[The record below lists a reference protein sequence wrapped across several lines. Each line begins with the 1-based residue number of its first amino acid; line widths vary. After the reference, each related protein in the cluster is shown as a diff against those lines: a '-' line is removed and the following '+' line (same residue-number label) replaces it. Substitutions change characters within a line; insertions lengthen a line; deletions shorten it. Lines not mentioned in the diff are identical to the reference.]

1 MSVAIAILWLLAVPF
16 VGLLGLVVVGM
27 VARPD
32 ARRARPRAWPS
43 VSVVVPAHNEQD
55 TLPRTLEALAGQ
67 RYAGSLEFVIVDDRS
82 TDATAAAI
90 EAFRARDARFRA
102 VRVAEAGRRLS
113 PKVNAVDHGI
123 RASTG
128 DIILTT
134 DADCTFGPTWVEA
147 MVSYFDEDVSM
158 VTGFVESTTPAEP
171 GTPVQR
177 FDAVDWFTLMLT
189 SRSLSR
195 FGWALASSANNQ
207 AYRRSAFDAAN
218 GFGAS
223 GRAPSGDEDL
233 FVQRIGRLPGMRV
246 VFASDRAARVRTEPI
261 PSLPALLRQR
271 RRWVSRYHH
280 PMHYHPGFL
289 AGIVVLGAHS
299 VALTVG
305 TALLLAVP
313 GAAPWVLGEWGLVW
327 LVQAVG
333 LWIGT
338 RQLERPDLWG
348 WPALV
353 WALFHPA
360 FIATVSI
367 WSFLQPGDWGSGAPG
382 YRRRIWKRWLRE
394 AGRKLRTSVGG
405 A

>member
-1 MSVAIAILWLLAVPF
+1 MAIAILWVLAIPYI
-16 VGLLGLVVVGM
+16 GLLGLVVVGM
-27 VARPD
+27 IARP
-32 ARRARPRAWPS
+32 APSRKRHAVWPS
-43 VSVVVPAHNEQD
+43 VTVVVPAHNEQD
-55 TLPRTLEALAGQ
+55 TLPSTLEALATQ
-67 RYAGSLEFVIVDDRS
+67 RYPGPLEFVIVDDRS
-82 TDATAAAI
+82 TDATAAVIAT
-90 EAFRARDARFRA
+90 FCARDDRFRLH
-102 VRVAEAGRRLS
+102 RVTEPGRRLS

-123 RASTG
+123 RASSG
-128 DIILTT
+128 DIIVTT
-134 DADCTFGPTWVEA
+134 DADCTFGPAWVET
-147 MVSYFDEDVSM
+147 MVAYFDEDVAM
-158 VTGFVESTTPAEP
+158 VTGYVESTTPQAP
-171 GTPVQR
+171 GTIVQR

-207 AYRRSAFDAAN
+207 AYRRTAFEAVN
-218 GFGAS
+218 GFGSS

-233 FVQRIGRLPGMRV
+233 FVQRIGRLEGMRV
-246 VFASDRAARVRTEPI
+246 VFAAEKDARVQTEPI

-299 VALTVG
+299 VALSVG
-305 TALLLAVP
+305 AALVVAAP
-313 GAAPWVLGEWGLVW
+313 SAAPWVLSEWTLVW

-360 FIATVSI
+360 FIATVSV
-367 WSFLQPGDWGSGAPG
+367 WSFLQPGDWGSGTPG
-382 YRRRIWKRWLRE
+382 YRRRFWKRWLRE
-394 AGRKLRTSVGG
+394 VGRKLRSSVGG